1 MHLLEIKNLNYSV
14 DGNTIL
20 KNINLSVNSGDF
32 LTIVGPS
39 GAGKS
44 TLLKIIASLLTPTSG
59 SIEYDGKDIS
69 QYSPLEYRRQVSY
82 CFQQVLWLP
91 HPIVKFVVKRLN
103 FELRQLVAFLHQ
115 IKN

>member
-32 LTIVGPS
+32 LTIIGPS

-44 TLLKIIASLLTPTSG
+44 TLLKIVASLLTPTSG
-59 SIEYDGKDIS
+59 SIEYEGKDIS
-69 QYSPLEYRRQVSY
+69 QYSLLEYRRQVSY
-82 CFQQVLWLP
+82 CFQQPSLFSLP
-91 HPIVKFVVKRLN
+91 NSKGRS
-103 FELRQLVAFLHQ
+103 Q
-115 IKN
+115 

>member
-59 SIEYDGKDIS
+59 SIEYDGKI
-69 QYSPLEYRRQVSY
+69 LVNIFRLNIVGK
-82 CFQQVLWLP
+82 F
-91 HPIVKFVVKRLN
+91 PIVSSNRL
-103 FELRQLVAFLHQ
+103 FLEKQ
-115 IKN
+115 

>member
-1 MHLLEIKNLNYSV
+1 MNPETKIRISGFISFIIKINIYIE
-14 DGNTIL
+14 DGNTVL

-32 LTIVGPS
+32 LTIIGPS

-59 SIEYDGKDIS
+59 SIEYEGKDIS

-82 CFQQVLWLP
+82 CFQQPSLYLVEKSNELP
-91 HPIVKFVVKRLN
+91 
-103 FELRQLVAFLHQ
+103 
-115 IKN
+115 